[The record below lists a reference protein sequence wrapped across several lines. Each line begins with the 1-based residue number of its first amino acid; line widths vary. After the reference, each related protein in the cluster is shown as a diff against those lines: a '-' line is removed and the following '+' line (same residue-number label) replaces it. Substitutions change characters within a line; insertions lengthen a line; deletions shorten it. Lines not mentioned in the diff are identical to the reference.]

1 MHVELYDTTL
11 RDGTQAEG
19 ISLSVEDKLKIT
31 RKLDELGVRYI
42 EGGWPGSNPK
52 DVEYFARVQEMPLQN
67 ALMCAFSYTGR
78 AGLRVDEDT
87 NLAMLL
93 GARTPVVTIV
103 GKTWDLHVTEV
114 LRVSMDQNLKMIED
128 TIAYLRSKGRRV
140 IYDAEHFYDGYRANP
155 EYAMRTLEAAVNGGA
170 ETLVL
175 CDTNG
180 GSLPWDIEELTR
192 VVQKQLNIPLGI
204 HAHNDSELAVANSLA
219 AVRSGAVQVQGTI
232 NGYGERVGNANLVS
246 IAADLKLKMGIDCLS
261 DDQIRSLTE
270 VARYVSEVA
279 NLAPDSR
286 QPFVGTSAFAHKGGI
301 HADATVKCRE
311 SYQHIDPELVG
322 NQTRVLISEL
332 SGKGNVLYKVG
343 ELDLGMEIS
352 KEEARQLVQ
361 QIKELESKG
370 FVFEGAEGSAELLL
384 RRNRADYD
392 PPFELIDFMVVV
404 EHRQGRGM
412 LSEATVKVRVG
423 DEIKH
428 TAAEGNGPVN
438 ALDAALRK
446 ALLRFYPKLENVQL
460 EDYKVRILDGDAA
473 TAAKTRVLI
482 DSSSGSR
489 RWGTVG
495 SSANIIEASWQAL
508 RDSFEYALLNG
519 D

>member
-1 MHVELYDTTL
+1 MAVELYDTTL

-19 ISLSVEDKLKIT
+19 ISLSVDDKLRIT
-31 RKLDELGVRYI
+31 QKLDELGVHYI

-52 DVEYFARVQEMPLQN
+52 DVEYFARVQDIPLQN
-67 ALMCAFSYTGR
+67 AVICAFSYTGR

-93 GARTPVVTIV
+93 GAQTPVVTIV
-103 GKTWDLHVTEV
+103 GKTWDLHVREV
-114 LRVSMDQNLKMIED
+114 LRVTPDQNLKMIED

-140 IYDAEHFYDGYRANP
+140 IYDAEHFFDGYRANP
-155 EYAMRTLEAAVNGGA
+155 EYAMRTLEAAADGGA
-170 ETLVL
+170 ETVVL

-180 GSLPWDIEELTR
+180 GSLPWDIEAMTR
-192 VVQKQLNIPLGI
+192 TVHKQLGMPLGI

-219 AVRSGAVQVQGTI
+219 AVRGGATQVQGTI
-232 NGYGERVGNANLVS
+232 NGYGERVGNANLIS
-246 IAADLKLKMGIDCLS
+246 IAADLKLKMGIDCLA
-261 DDQIRSLTE
+261 DEQLRKLTE
-270 VARYVSEVA
+270 VSRFVSEVA
-279 NLAPDSR
+279 NMAPDNR

-322 NQTRVLISEL
+322 NHTRVLISEL
-332 SGKGNVLYKVG
+332 SGKGNVLYKVD
-343 ELDLGMEIS
+343 EMDLGLEVS

-361 QIKELESKG
+361 QIKELESQG
-370 FVFEGAEGSAELLL
+370 FVFEGAEGSVELLL
-384 RRNRADYD
+384 RRNRADYE
-392 PPFELIDFMVVV
+392 PPFELIDFMVLV
-404 EHRQGRGM
+404 EHRQGRGI

-428 TAAEGNGPVN
+428 TAADGNGPVN

-446 ALLRFYPKLENVQL
+446 ALLRFYPELEEIQL
-460 EDYKVRILDGDAA
+460 EDYKVRILDGQSA

-482 DSSSGSR
+482 DSTNGRR

-495 SSANIIEASWQAL
+495 SSTNIIEASWQAL

-519 D
+519 E

>member
-1 MHVELYDTTL
+1 MAVELYDTTL

-19 ISLSVEDKLKIT
+19 ISLSVDDKLRIT
-31 RKLDELGVRYI
+31 HKLDELGIHYI

-67 ALMCAFSYTGR
+67 ALVCAFSYTGR

-103 GKTWDLHVTEV
+103 GKTWDLHVREV
-114 LRVSMDQNLKMIED
+114 LRVSPDQNLKMIED
-128 TIAYLRSKGRRV
+128 TIAYLRNNGRHV
-140 IYDAEHFYDGYRANP
+140 IYDAEHFFDGYRANP
-155 EYAMRTLEAAVNGGA
+155 EYAMRTLEAAANGGA
-170 ETLVL
+170 ETIVL

-180 GSLPWDIEELTR
+180 GSLPWDIEAMTR
-192 VVQKQLNIPLGI
+192 TVHEQLGMPLGV

-219 AVRSGAVQVQGTI
+219 AVRGGATQVQGTI
-232 NGYGERVGNANLVS
+232 NGYGERVGNANLIS
-246 IAADLKLKMGIDCLS
+246 IAADLKLKMGIDCLA
-261 DDQIRSLTE
+261 DDQMRKLTE
-270 VARYVSEVA
+270 VSRFVSEVA
-279 NLAPDSR
+279 NMAPDNR

-322 NQTRVLISEL
+322 NHTRVLISEL
-332 SGKGNVLYKVG
+332 SGKGNVLYKVD
-343 ELDLGMEIS
+343 EMDLGLEVS

-361 QIKELESKG
+361 QIKELESQG
-370 FVFEGAEGSAELLL
+370 FVFEGAEGSVELLL
-384 RRNRADYD
+384 RRNRADYE

-404 EHRQGRGM
+404 EHRQGRGI

-423 DEIKH
+423 DEVKH
-428 TAAEGNGPVN
+428 TAADGNGPVN

-446 ALLRFYPKLENVQL
+446 ALLRFYPELEDIQL
-460 EDYKVRILDGDAA
+460 EDYKVRILDGESA

-482 DSSSGSR
+482 DSTNGRR

-495 SSANIIEASWQAL
+495 SSTNIIEASWQAL

-519 D
+519 E